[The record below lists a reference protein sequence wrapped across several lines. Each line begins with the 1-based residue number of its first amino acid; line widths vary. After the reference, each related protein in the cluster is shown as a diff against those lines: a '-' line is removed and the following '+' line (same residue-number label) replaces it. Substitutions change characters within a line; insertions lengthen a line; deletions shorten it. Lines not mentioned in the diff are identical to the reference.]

1 MHGRRIGV
9 LLGGDAPER
18 AISSAT
24 GQAVLATLLAAG
36 HDAVALYA
44 DGDLDLGLRQARV
57 EVAFLA
63 LHGRGAD
70 GPIQG
75 LLESLGIP
83 YTGSSLGAAAL
94 AADKLKS
101 KELMRLHNLATPPYY
116 CHMRGAG
123 RASEQHGAFG
133 YPCAV
138 KPRSGS
144 SGIGVSLVR
153 GPEELDAAIEAAL
166 RLDDEVLVERF
177 VTGREIHVAV
187 LDGTVLGAA
196 EILGEGGGSATRSW
210 PRRTDMVLPPRLAPE
225 RLPILYT
232 QAQRAHELLGC
243 DGLTRVDFLVPDG
256 GNETLLEVNACPELG
271 PHASVPRI
279 AHAAG
284 WSFTQLVERV
294 LAGARSGGRRSRSSR
309 PSERRPWL
317 LGTRR
322 QAHPTERH

>member
-1 MHGRRIGV
+1 MLGKRIGV
-9 LLGGDAPER
+9 LLGGGSPER
-18 AISSAT
+18 AVSIAT
-24 GQAVLATLLAAG
+24 GQAVLTTLLDAG
-36 HDAVALYA
+36 HDAVAIYA

-63 LHGRGAD
+63 LHGRSVA

-83 YTGSSLGAAAL
+83 YTGSSLGAASL

-116 CHMRGAG
+116 CHLRGAG

-133 YPCAV
+133 YPCVA
-138 KPRSGS
+138 KPRSGG
-144 SGIGVSLVR
+144 SGIGVSLIR
-153 GPEELDAAIEAAL
+153 GPEELDAAIETAL

-177 VTGREIHVAV
+177 VGGREIQVAI
-187 LDGTVLGAA
+187 LDGVVLGAA
-196 EILGEGGGSATRSW
+196 EVLCEGGGAPPRALLRRSDV
-210 PRRTDMVLPPRLAPE
+210 TLPPRLAGE
-225 RLPILYT
+225 RLSVLYT
-232 QAQRAHELLGC
+232 QALRAHELLGC
-243 DGLTRVDFLVPDG
+243 DGLTRVDFLVPDH
-256 GNETLLEVNACPELG
+256 GNETLLEVNACPELA
-271 PHASVPRI
+271 PHASVPKI
-279 AHAAG
+279 SHAAG
-284 WSFTQLVERV
+284 LSFTQLVERI

-322 QAHPTERH
+322 SALPT